1 MITGSCLC
9 ARIRY
14 EIDSVIGPAL
24 NCHCSMCRKVTGTAF
39 RSRVAVPAKNFRWVT
54 GEDQL
59 TRYVSSAGTTRTFCR
74 RCGSTLVSLFDDN
87 PGILGLAMGTLDDD
101 PGVRPSFHVFVGSKA
116 GWFEITDD
124 LPQFEALPPS
134 SMVRKDGSSGQR

>member
-1 MITGSCLC
+1 MTVGRVAQMITGSCLC

-74 RCGSTLVSLFDDN
+74 RCGSTLVSMFDDN
-87 PGILGLAMGTLDDD
+87 PGILGLAMEPWMTIRAC
-101 PGVRPSFHVFVGSKA
+101 VHRSTYS
-116 GWFEITDD
+116 
-124 LPQFEALPPS
+124 
-134 SMVRKDGSSGQR
+134 